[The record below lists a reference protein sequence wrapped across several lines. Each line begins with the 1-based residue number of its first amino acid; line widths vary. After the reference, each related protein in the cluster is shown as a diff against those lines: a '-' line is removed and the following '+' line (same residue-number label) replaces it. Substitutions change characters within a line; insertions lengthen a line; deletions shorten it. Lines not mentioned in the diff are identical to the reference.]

1 MKTLLCSVPDGALQ
15 DIQKPL
21 IPRLKSNLEHSWSG
35 KDNEMPMFPIGILR
49 VLSAMQK
56 NGYDGDIY
64 DINNLRHSDEE
75 IIKNLNKVKPDVVG
89 LSGPLSH
96 CYPNLKRITKIVRD
110 LFPKAWIVVGGHIS
124 GSSQVVLNKTETNI
138 VVVGDGE
145 ISFVK
150 LLDYIKLNPDVS
162 EKDYAALNQIQGL
175 AFLDK
180 NNNLKLTGYGTQIV
194 GTEM

>member
-1 MKTLLCSVPDGALQ
+1 MKILLCSIPDGALQ
-15 DIQKPL
+15 KIQKPL

-35 KDNEMPMFPIGILR
+35 KDNEMPTFPIGILR
-49 VLSAMQK
+49 VLSAIQK

-75 IIKNLNKVKPDVVG
+75 IIKNLTKIKPDVVG

-124 GSSQVVLNKTETNI
+124 GSSQVVLNKTKTNI

-162 EKDYAALNQIQGL
+162 
-175 AFLDK
+175 
-180 NNNLKLTGYGTQIV
+180 
-194 GTEM
+194 